1 MSEQIKSRIV
11 VQNTTQRLIVIG
23 GPGFNGQKSGH
34 GIGLVPGYN
43 EVDADLWE
51 ACKAALAYDIEN
63 NILIPSEKANKDG
76 KAAPVALKDMDA
88 KEQDKVIKNCL
99 DVKQLELWRLDATL
113 KETSRI
119 ACAEQ
124 IAKIATMKG

>member
-1 MSEQIKSRIV
+1 MSEKNRIV

-23 GPGFNGQKSGH
+23 GAGFNGLVSGH

-51 ACKAALAYDIEN
+51 ACKSALAYNIEN
-63 NILIPSEKANKDG
+63 NILIPSEKTSKDG
-76 KAAPVALKDMDA
+76 KIVPVALKDMDA
-88 KEQDKVIKNCL
+88 KEQDKVIKACL
-99 DVKQLELWRLDATL
+99 DVKQLDMWRLDATL
-113 KETSRI
+113 KETARI

-124 IAKIATMKG
+124 IANIAKMKA

>member
-1 MSEQIKSRIV
+1 MSEQIKPRIV
-11 VQNTTQRLIVIG
+11 VQNTPQRLIVIG
-23 GPGFNGQKSGH
+23 GAGFNGMKSGH
-34 GIGLVPGYN
+34 GIGLVPGFN

-76 KAAPVALKDMDA
+76 KAVPVALKDMDP
-88 KEQDKVIKNCL
+88 KEQDKVIKACL
-99 DVKQLELWRLDATL
+99 DVKQLDLWRLDASI
-113 KETSRI
+113 KETARI

-124 IAKIATMKG
+124 ITKIANMKG